1 MACASRHSRRDVP
14 GIFSWKENIARS
26 AKRIAEFL
34 YAAIT
39 IAIIKAHALML
50 GIAAARARTM
60 RASIALLMDIR
71 PAISPWAS
79 A

>member
-1 MACASRHSRRDVP
+1 
-14 GIFSWKENIARS
+14 
-26 AKRIAEFL
+26 
-34 YAAIT
+34 
-39 IAIIKAHALML
+39 ML

-79 A
+79 AWTERGQETVANIACRQNRTRGYALCVHPGLTLSLFGSDVSVI